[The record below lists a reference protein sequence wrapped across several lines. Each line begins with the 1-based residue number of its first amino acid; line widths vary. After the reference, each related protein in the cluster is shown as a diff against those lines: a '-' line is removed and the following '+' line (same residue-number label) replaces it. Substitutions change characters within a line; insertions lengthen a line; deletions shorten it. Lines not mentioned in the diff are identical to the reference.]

1 MGAAFVDLAP
11 EAFSPSSSKIMK
23 SGNEL
28 GELYWWKGKYF
39 CTQSSASLAVV
50 EGHRLPYIL
59 ESRGVS
65 RGIKGSQRAAEQVAV
80 CSANTTGQWR
90 GS

>member
-28 GELYWWKGKYF
+28 G
-39 CTQSSASLAVV
+39 A
-50 EGHRLPYIL
+50 
-59 ESRGVS
+59 
-65 RGIKGSQRAAEQVAV
+65 
-80 CSANTTGQWR
+80 
-90 GS
+90 